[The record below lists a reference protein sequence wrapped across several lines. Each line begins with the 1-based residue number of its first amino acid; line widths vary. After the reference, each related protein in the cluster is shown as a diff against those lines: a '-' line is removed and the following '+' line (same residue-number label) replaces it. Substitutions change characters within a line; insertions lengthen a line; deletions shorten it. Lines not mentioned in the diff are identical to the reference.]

1 MPDTRVK
8 PNLYN
13 PIHLLAFGFG
23 SGLPTK
29 APGTFGSLA
38 AMLVWWALMSDLGLY
53 IQLFIIVIGFVA
65 GIYICQQCAKD
76 LGVHDY
82 GGIVWDEWIGLW
94 ITYLYLPHG
103 IVWLLYGFVL
113 FRVFDILKPPPISWL
128 DKKVAG
134 GLGIMLDDVLAGLF
148 ALAVLQASYYGLASM
163 SLL

>member
-1 MPDTRVK
+1 MSDKNVK
-8 PNLYN
+8 PNLLN

-38 AMLVWWALMSDLGLY
+38 AMVVWYVLFKDIHLYAHLTIIILG
-53 IQLFIIVIGFVA
+53 FFA
-65 GIYICQQCAKD
+65 GIYICHRCAKD

-94 ITYLYLPHG
+94 IAYLYLPQG
-103 IVWLLYGFVL
+103 VIWLFYGFLL

-128 DKKVAG
+128 DKKVSG
-134 GLGIMLDDVLAGLF
+134 GLGIMLDDVLAGIF
-148 ALAVLQASYYGLASM
+148 ALALLQLTH
-163 SLL
+163 SLLM